1 MKLNELSP
9 AQGSKKTRKRVG
21 RGESSGLGKT
31 AGKGMNGQKSRAGA
45 SIPAGFEGGQMP
57 LIKRVPKRGFSNYLF
72 KKEYAVLNVMDLDAL
87 FEEGT
92 EITPELLLEEGII
105 KKVLDGVKI
114 LGDGDITK
122 KLVVK
127 AHKISE
133 SAKNKIEAAGGK
145 VEVI

>member
-1 MKLNELSP
+1 M
-9 AQGSKKTRKRVG
+9 
-21 RGESSGLGKT
+21 
-31 AGKGMNGQKSRAGA
+31 
-45 SIPAGFEGGQMP
+45 
-57 LIKRVPKRGFSNYLF
+57 
-72 KKEYAVLNVMDLDAL
+72 
-87 FEEGT
+87 
-92 EITPELLLEEGII
+92 
-105 KKVLDGVKI
+105 LDGVKI

>member
-1 MKLNELSP
+1 
-9 AQGSKKTRKRVG
+9 
-21 RGESSGLGKT
+21 
-31 AGKGMNGQKSRAGA
+31 
-45 SIPAGFEGGQMP
+45 
-57 LIKRVPKRGFSNYLF
+57 
-72 KKEYAVLNVMDLDAL
+72 MDLDAL

>member
-9 AQGSKKTRKRVG
+9 AQGSKKSRKRVG

-57 LIKRVPKRGFSNYLF
+57 LIKRAPKRGFSNYLF
-72 KKEYAVLNVMDLDAL
+72 KKEYALINVMDLEEL
-87 FEEGT
+87 FDDGT
-92 EITPELLLEEGII
+92 EITAELLIASGVI
-105 KKVLDGVKI
+105 KKVLDGVKV
-114 LGDGDITK
+114 LGDGDVTK
-122 KLVVK
+122 KFTVK
-127 AHKISE
+127 VQKISE

>member
-1 MKLNELSP
+1 MKLNELKP
-9 AQGSKKTRKRVG
+9 APGSKKTRKRVG

-31 AGKGMNGQKSRAGA
+31 CGKGSNGQKSRAGA

-57 LIKRVPKRGFSNYLF
+57 LIKRVPKRGFSNYPF
-72 KKEYAVLNVMDLDAL
+72 KKEYALINVMDLEEL

-92 EITPELLLEEGII
+92 EITAELLLESGVI
-105 KKVLDGVKI
+105 KKVLDGVKV

-122 KLVVK
+122 KFTVK
-127 AHKISE
+127 VQKISE

-145 VEVI
+145 VS